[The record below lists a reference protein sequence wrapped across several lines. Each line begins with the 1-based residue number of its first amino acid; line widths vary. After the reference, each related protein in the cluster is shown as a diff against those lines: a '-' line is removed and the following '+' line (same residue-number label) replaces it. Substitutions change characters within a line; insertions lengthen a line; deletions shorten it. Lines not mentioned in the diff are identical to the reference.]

1 MDLNTLVWNNFIGM
15 IRRGEVSSL
24 MQIKSNP
31 RKLLDL
37 LKSVGA
43 DEKLLSKPAHREELE
58 NYFKDLLDYITAGIR
73 EEEGLELERTYN
85 GIRFHYENLHF
96 QKDSSLTFDI
106 LEDNKSVESYKI
118 SIKQNTGIKSRVISG
133 KPDVINEQI
142 ETESMSFPI
151 VTTRQSIKRK
161 LDNMGFV
168 SSKIIK
174 TGTKSNN
181 SFSFKTERYERNGL
195 NILLRKDDDQIQKQV
210 TKEGNDSSKIRNIRK
225 ISWNGRPEDI
235 NIKSSE
241 YKEFMANMLEIIEK
255 YPETKSYYEKL
266 VGKDIMDIALKIKK
280 QPRR

>member
-1 MDLNTLVWNNFIGM
+1 M
-15 IRRGEVSSL
+15 
-24 MQIKSNP
+24 
-31 RKLLDL
+31 
-37 LKSVGA
+37 
-43 DEKLLSKPAHREELE
+43 
-58 NYFKDLLDYITAGIR
+58 
-73 EEEGLELERTYN
+73 
-85 GIRFHYENLHF
+85 HF